1 MSIKKIVVVLL
12 LILSTTLIIF
22 TTSCDNDTGSDI
34 SDDNP
39 SNTVGPT
46 DSIESERKLYTVK
59 VFSEGGMALTDI
71 EVFIYTDNTLK
82 ELVWV
87 AKTNSEGAVSFTD
100 SINANA
106 VILLK
111 NVPSG
116 YEYKNEYHI
125 EGAITTI
132 KLSTALIKLEDM
144 SAQSFKKGDIICDF
158 QFKDTD
164 GVVHKVSEVLK
175 SNKAVVLNFWYKNC
189 MPCKMEFPHLSA
201 AYDKYSDKL
210 ELFAMNPIDSS
221 AQVIADYKRDNNLS
235 FPMGSCNF
243 NFESMFNLRAYP
255 TTIVIDRYGMISFI
269 YSGTIPDT
277 EIFSS
282 IFDYYTKDDYV
293 QSIVNSVDDI
303 LRKTD

>member
-12 LILSTTLIIF
+12 LILSTALIIF
-22 TTSCDNDTGSDI
+22 TASCDNDTGSDI

-46 DSIESERKLYTVK
+46 ESIESERKLYTVK

-125 EGAITTI
+125 EGAVTTI

-144 SAQSFKKGDIICDF
+144 SAQSFKKGDKLSVGNEILYKGAKIVKGEGCLVFPNGKKELVEYYD
-158 QFKDTD
+158 
-164 GVVHKVSEVLK
+164 
-175 SNKAVVLNFWYKNC
+175 AVF
-189 MPCKMEFPHLSA
+189 F
-201 AYDKYSDKL
+201 
-210 ELFAMNPIDSS
+210 
-221 AQVIADYKRDNNLS
+221 R
-235 FPMGSCNF
+235 
-243 NFESMFNLRAYP
+243 
-255 TTIVIDRYGMISFI
+255 
-269 YSGTIPDT
+269 
-277 EIFSS
+277 
-282 IFDYYTKDDYV
+282 
-293 QSIVNSVDDI
+293 
-303 LRKTD
+303 